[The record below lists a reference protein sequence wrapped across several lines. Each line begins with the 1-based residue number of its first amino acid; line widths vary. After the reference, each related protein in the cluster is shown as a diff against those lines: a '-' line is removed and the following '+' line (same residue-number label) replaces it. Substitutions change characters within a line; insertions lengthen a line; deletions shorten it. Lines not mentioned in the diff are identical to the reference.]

1 VTVQLALVTAAIAAG
16 VLLPKALP
24 ALLASGRTDGW
35 WGVAVRLLPAATV
48 GGLAALAGIGPGAGA
63 RVRPEV
69 AAVWAAALAGALLLR
84 WVRARR
90 ERSGGEGPNA

>member
-1 VTVQLALVTAAIAAG
+1 VTFQLVLVTAAIAAG

-35 WGVAVRLLPAATV
+35 WGAAVRLLPAGTV
-48 GGLAALAGIGPGAGA
+48 GGLAALAGLGPGTGA

-69 AAVWAAALAGALLLR
+69 AAASAAALAGALLLR
-84 WVRARR
+84 SLRARR
-90 ERSGGEGPNA
+90 ERSGREGPNA